1 MADAAARL
9 VPGPGETVAGP
20 YRAMRFDRWLDGLA
34 ELAGTYAGRPRIIAV
49 DGRGGAGKSALT
61 RRITDA
67 VDGAAVVHTDD
78 LAWHYS
84 IFGWDELLLDRFL
97 LPLRRGEAVDVRPPG
112 WDTHGRPGSV
122 VVPAGCST
130 VVVEGTGALR
140 DTTASAYDASV
151 WVQSDYRAASSRAI
165 DRDVELG
172 VNGDRVAA
180 TRFWDHWQLE
190 EIPFYREQRPWDRA
204 DTVVAGTDVI
214 ALGPDEIA
222 VARPPRNR

>member
-1 MADAAARL
+1 M
-9 VPGPGETVAGP
+9 AGP
-20 YRAMRFDRWLDGLA
+20 YRAMRFDRWLGELIG
-34 ELAGTYAGRPRIIAV
+34 LAGTYAGRPRIIAV

-67 VDGAAVVHTDD
+67 VDDAAVVHTDD

-84 IFGWDELLLDRFL
+84 IFGWDELLVERIL
-97 LPLRRGEAVDVRPPG
+97 LPLRRGEAVDMRPSG

-122 VVPAGCST
+122 AVPAGCST

-140 DTTASAYDASV
+140 ATPAWASPG
-151 WVQSDYRAASSRAI
+151 WVGVPSDSPPARARGL

-172 VNGDRVAA
+172 VNGDRAAA
-180 TRFWDHWQLE
+180 TRFWDDWQLE
-190 EIPFYREQRPWDRA
+190 EIPFYLEQRPWDRA

-214 ALGPDEIA
+214 AVGPDEIA
-222 VARPPRNR
+222 VGRPPRNR